1 MYAAWAPLGR
11 LAGAGLLAACAFL
24 LSTPDFRMT
33 AVDILRLVAGRKQA
47 QVHALAAAVCILL
60 TTMFHMG
67 LCEEHTCRGGTVQE
81 ARAAQLA
88 SLADALWRL
97 RVQEKAEDYRRG
109 QQEAG
114 AALLQAAAVVLA
126 PEQLQHLQYDAANGE
141 FGLRLADTMVEWGQ
155 KHISLLDAQGRS
167 SFLQEVCCWSVESCL
182 GPPEHTLCVFN
193 VSSRLD
199 VQLR

>member
-11 LAGAGLLAACAFL
+11 LAEAGLLAACAFL

-47 QVHALAAAVCILL
+47 QVHAFAAVGG
-60 TTMFHMG
+60 G
-67 LCEEHTCRGGTVQE
+67 LSNMHLRIWVQQ
-81 ARAAQLA
+81 AALA
-88 SLADALWRL
+88 QGCTQVQVSVPTPFADASRHL

-167 SFLQEVCCWSVESCL
+167 SFLQQVCCPSTECGQGLLS
-182 GPPEHTLCVFN
+182 T
-193 VSSRLD
+193 
-199 VQLR
+199 